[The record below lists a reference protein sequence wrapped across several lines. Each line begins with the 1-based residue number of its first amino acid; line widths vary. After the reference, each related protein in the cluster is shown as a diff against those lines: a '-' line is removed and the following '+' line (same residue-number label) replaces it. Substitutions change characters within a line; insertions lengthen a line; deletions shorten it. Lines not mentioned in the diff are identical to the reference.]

1 MPTYTIVI
9 AAFAAFLILS
19 LAHWVFYKTLVRFLG
34 LTNPKLLLFLKI
46 TLPVLLF
53 SLIAGFIF
61 ASRYFNFFTR
71 LIYTGTMGWL
81 GILYYLMWAVILLW
95 VIYGVSK
102 LLGFSPDT
110 KLLAG
115 IFFSV
120 ALFVAGFGI
129 INADIV
135 RVTEINVS
143 LPNLPAAWQGK
154 TAVWVSD
161 AHLGQIRNYS
171 FAQKIA
177 DMIEA
182 KKPDIIFI
190 GGDLYDGAADGTSF
204 DLNKLA
210 QIFGKIPSPLG
221 IYFITGN
228 HEEFGDP
235 TPYLNAVKNAGI
247 KVLFNEK
254 VDINGLQILGVD
266 DRDSLAVPKFTQ
278 ILQSLNIDTTKPSI
292 LLKHSPFDIDI
303 AKNAAVSLQ
312 ISGHS
317 HGGQIFPNSI
327 ITHFVYKGFDYGLN
341 KMGDLL
347 VYTSSG
353 AGTWGPPLRVGAAP
367 EIVVVKF
374 Q

>member
-1 MPTYTIVI
+1 MTTYTIILAV
-9 AAFAAFLILS
+9 FVAFLILS
-19 LAHWVFYKTLVRFLG
+19 FAHWSFYKTLVRFLG
-34 LTNPKLLLFLKI
+34 LTNSKLLFFLKI
-46 TLPVLLF
+46 ALPVLLV
-53 SLIAGFIF
+53 SLIASFIL

-71 LIYTGTMGWL
+71 LIYTGAMGWL
-81 GILYYLMWAVILLW
+81 GILYYLLWAVILLW
-95 VIYGVSK
+95 LFYGISR

-110 KLLAG
+110 KLFAG

-135 RVTEINVS
+135 RVTKITVS
-143 LPNLPAAWQGK
+143 LQNLPSAWQGK

-161 AHLGQIRNYS
+161 VHLGQVRNFS

-177 DMIEA
+177 DMVQEQ
-182 KKPDIIFI
+182 KPDIVFI

-210 QIFGKIPSPLG
+210 ETFGKISSPLG
-221 IYFITGN
+221 TYFITGN

-235 TPYLNAVKNAGI
+235 APYLDAVKNAGI
-247 KVLFNEK
+247 KVLLNEK
-254 VDINGLQILGVD
+254 IDINGLQIIGVD

-278 ILQSLNIDTTKPSI
+278 ILQSLNIDATKPSI

-303 AKNAAVSLQ
+303 AKNAGVSLQ

-317 HGGQIFPNSI
+317 HQGQIFPNSI

-341 KMGDLL
+341 KTGDMF

-353 AGTWGPPLRVGAAP
+353 TGTWGPPLRVGAAP

-374 Q
+374 E